1 MLAANRLYSKCLTDY
16 AQLEYTK
23 INFDKLHF
31 LLCTTNKIKL
41 FLKML
46 INWHSNFFSKKKV
59 VWKCALTCQDKNANN
74 VALQPVVRRS
84 NKFWQKL
91 EYFT

>member
-31 LLCTTNKIKL
+31 LLHNK
-41 FLKML
+41 
-46 INWHSNFFSKKKV
+46 
-59 VWKCALTCQDKNANN
+59 
-74 VALQPVVRRS
+74 
-84 NKFWQKL
+84 
-91 EYFT
+91 